1 MNMSEK
7 NRILQEIRKEL
18 LEKVDEEYRNSVRRF
33 IKPDQK
39 VKLLGVKTTLFR
51 EITRKYFSAIK
62 DRPKQEIFGLC
73 EKLLESGYLE
83 ELGIAFDW
91 AFRLR
96 KTFEKKDFAVLE
108 SWLKKYVT
116 NWAACDSLCGRALG
130 HFICQFPEYFPRLKK
145 WAVSKNRWLR
155 RASAVVLIYSIRKNK
170 PLEPV
175 FEIADILLLDKD
187 DMVQKGYG
195 WMLKVASDRDP
206 NRVFEYVMKHK
217 KIMPRTALRYAIEK
231 LSPDLKKQA
240 MAKD

>member
-1 MNMSEK
+1 MSEK

-145 WAVSKNRWLR
+145 WAVSKNRWLMAQTGFGCGLDLLHQKEQASRTGIRNR
-155 RASAVVLIYSIRKNK
+155 RYS
-170 PLEPV
+170 PPG
-175 FEIADILLLDKD
+175 
-187 DMVQKGYG
+187 QG
-195 WMLKVASDRDP
+195 
-206 NRVFEYVMKHK
+206 
-217 KIMPRTALRYAIEK
+217 
-231 LSPDLKKQA
+231 
-240 MAKD
+240 

>member
-1 MNMSEK
+1 MSEE

-18 LEKVDEEYRNSVRRF
+18 LEKVDEKYRKSVHRF
-33 IKPDQK
+33 IKPDQE
-39 VKLLGVKTTLFR
+39 VKLLGVKTPLVR
-51 EITRKYFSAIK
+51 EIMRKYFSAIK
-62 DRPKQEIFGLC
+62 DRPKQEIFRLC

-96 KTFEKKDFAVLE
+96 KAFEKKDFAVLE

-130 HFICQFPEYFPRLKK
+130 HFIYQFPEYFLHIKK
-145 WAVSKNRWLR
+145 WAMSGNRWLR
-155 RASAVVLIYSIRKNK
+155 RASAVVWIYSIRKSK

-175 FEIADILLLDKD
+175 FEVADILLLDKD

-195 WMLKVASDRDP
+195 WTLKVASDREP
-206 NRVFEYVMKHK
+206 HRVFEYVMKHK
-217 KIMPRTALRYAIEK
+217 KVMPRTALRYAIEK
-231 LSPDLKKQA
+231 LSPELKKQA
-240 MAKD
+240 MARE